1 MIHSKGIE
9 IKMKLSWIVQV
20 PQHNCMS
27 SWKQRSFDAAVRKTG
42 DLAGFDNAG
51 VG

>member
-1 MIHSKGIE
+1 MINIKGIE
-9 IKMKLSWIVQV
+9 IKRKLSWTVQV
-20 PQHNCMS
+20 PQHNYMS

-42 DLAGFDNAG
+42 NLADFDDVG